1 MIARRAR
8 VYGRVQGVFYRASAA
23 ERAAALGV
31 SGHARNLAD
40 GSVEVLA
47 VGEPGPVA
55 ALIDWLAHGP
65 PLARVDRV
73 ETEELS
79 AADAGPQQ
87 GFVTR

>member
-31 SGHARNLAD
+31 SGYARNLAD

-47 VGEPGPVA
+47 VGESGAVA

-79 AADAGPQQ
+79 AAEAGPQP